1 MVYRDTA
8 QTRVS
13 HHQGNTKSIKI
24 NIGETKCAYYGA
36 SAVAGTYC
44 KLSQQCDPS
53 FSMGIPKPSLLLSFE
68 ICYHTESYEV
78 KEIFM

>member
-8 QTRVS
+8 QTGGS

-24 NIGETKCAYYGA
+24 NIAETKCAYYGA

-44 KLSQQCDPS
+44 KLSQQRDHS
-53 FSMGIPKPSLLLSFE
+53 FSMGIPKPSLPLSFDDMLP
-68 ICYHTESYEV
+68 Y
-78 KEIFM
+78 